1 MALVVSIIFGF
12 ALFTYAFNAYAAASR
27 RQMNILREKYEA
39 MATKNAIL
47 AFAQVYNLFKVL
59 YIHRHI
65 HDDIFCRGLR
75 HQAMSEYE
83 LSKGDSNN
91 KLLL

>member
-12 ALFTYAFNAYAAASR
+12 ALFTYAFNAYAEASR

-47 AFAQVYNLFKVL
+47 AFAQVFKLFVQMIFNESVTLKVEAYTFKV
-59 YIHRHI
+59 
-65 HDDIFCRGLR
+65 
-75 HQAMSEYE
+75 
-83 LSKGDSNN
+83 
-91 KLLL
+91 